1 MQGSLGEFRLAE
13 ILQLVAVQQ
22 KTGLLRLV
30 RGSQAVT
37 FYFDHGILVSTRDRR
52 HASAD
57 PLLDY
62 VARTGWV
69 QPEIASFLSRRVD
82 GTKLDVA
89 DLLVE
94 ERFLSEE
101 ELAGVLVDLAQEI
114 VQQTFAWRDGTYQ
127 FIGGDG
133 ALSGLRHRLRLQ
145 VDGVLMEAARR
156 ADEWP
161 RLQEKLPS
169 PEVVVEVAQPP
180 HPGLGERPFQVL
192 SHINGR
198 VRMSQ
203 LVASCRVPEF
213 EVYEIV
219 AQASEMGLV
228 RVVEKPPPRPP
239 APEPHQAAPP
249 KPPKARRQI
258 HIPLAWTRQPIVWAL
273 ALAFALVSAAGTR
286 FVAPY
291 LRADATR
298 ATLHAQATA
307 EARES
312 IRLQIE
318 IYRDAHGTYPQQ
330 LADLVADDLVSTRL
344 LARGAPLRYTLAA
357 DGRSFV
363 LDVPGSASRPPGR

>member
-1 MQGSLGEFRLAE
+1 
-13 ILQLVAVQQ
+13 VQH
-22 KTGLLRLV
+22 
-30 RGSQAVT
+30 
-37 FYFDHGILVSTRDRR
+37 DM
-52 HASAD
+52 
-57 PLLDY
+57 
-62 VARTGWV
+62 
-69 QPEIASFLSRRVD
+69 ASFLAKRIE

-101 ELAGVLVDLAQEI
+101 ELAGILDDLAQEI
-114 VQQTFAWRDGTYQ
+114 VQQTFGWRDGTYQ
-127 FIGGDG
+127 FIGGEG

-169 PEVVVEVAQPP
+169 ADVVVELAQPP

-192 SHINGR
+192 SRITGR
-198 VRMSQ
+198 VRMAE

-228 RVVEKPPPRPP
+228 RVVEKPAPRPL
-239 APEPHQAAPP
+239 APELPHAAPRALP
-249 KPPKARRQI
+249 KVKRQI
-258 HIPLAWTRQPIVWAL
+258 YIPTGWTRQPIAWAL
-273 ALAFALVSAAGTR
+273 ALAFAVVSAAGAH

-291 LRADATR
+291 LRADAAR
-298 ATLHAQATA
+298 VALQEQSTA
-307 EARES
+307 EARET

-318 IYRDAHGTYPQQ
+318 MYRDAHGTYPQQ
-330 LADLVADDLVSTRL
+330 LADLVADDFVSTRL
-344 LARGAPLRYTLAA
+344 LARGAPLRYRPAA

-363 LDVPGSASRPPGR
+363 LAAPGPESGTTSR